1 MSRDRPRSLPSGKF
15 VVMVHHVLSMENRSV
30 MVCVEEPL
38 TVKPGE
44 RVKLEVVDK
53 QDGGRW
59 ALAVVGHRVQPVQ

>member
-1 MSRDRPRSLPSGKF
+1 
-15 VVMVHHVLSMENRSV
+15 MVHHVLSMENRSV

-59 ALAVVGHRVQPVQ
+59 ALAVVDHRVQSVQ